1 MARIKVTP
9 SDGKQ
14 DSAQVGLGGQN
25 NNAIDPTTAVISG
38 ASTEAKPSVEHL
50 TLSSTPPFLASTS
63 TSQAAGTSDNLE
75 ARRLNSSPRSRR
87 NSAPSSGVP
96 PPENS
101 NVKMSIDDPLTT
113 DIEMKAIRPG
123 D

>member
-14 DSAQVGLGGQN
+14 DGAVELGGQN
-25 NNAIDPTTAVISG
+25 GNAIDPTTAVISSV
-38 ASTEAKPSVEHL
+38 STEAKPSVEPL
-50 TLSSTPPFLASTS
+50 RLSSTPS
-63 TSQAAGTSDNLE
+63 TSQAAGTNDNLE
-75 ARRLNSSPRSRR
+75 ARRLNTSSQSSPRSRR

-101 NVKMSIDDPLTT
+101 NVKMTIDDPLTT